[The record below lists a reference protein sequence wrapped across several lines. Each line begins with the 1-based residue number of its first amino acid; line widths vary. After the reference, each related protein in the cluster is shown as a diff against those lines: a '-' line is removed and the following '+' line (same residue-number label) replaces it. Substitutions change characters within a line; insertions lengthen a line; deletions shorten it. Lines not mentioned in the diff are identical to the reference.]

1 MSCAENG
8 PSRMRNVLGLEDW
21 ASNWRDL
28 PEALDLVPAP
38 VGEPLVVMWFAELE
52 EEVDTE
58 ALSLLVLRIWKI
70 ARVPEEHQV
79 LISQLYLRY
88 NVN

>member
-1 MSCAENG
+1 
-8 PSRMRNVLGLEDW
+8 MRNVLGLEDW

-28 PEALDLVPAP
+28 AEALDLVPAP

-70 ARVPEEHQV
+70 ARVTPFIRESDHEV
-79 LISQLYLRY
+79 RAYVILLNLALTALAL
-88 NVN
+88 

>member
-1 MSCAENG
+1 
-8 PSRMRNVLGLEDW
+8 MRNVLGLEDW

-70 ARVPEEHQV
+70 ARVFE
-79 LISQLYLRY
+79 SMK
-88 NVN
+88 